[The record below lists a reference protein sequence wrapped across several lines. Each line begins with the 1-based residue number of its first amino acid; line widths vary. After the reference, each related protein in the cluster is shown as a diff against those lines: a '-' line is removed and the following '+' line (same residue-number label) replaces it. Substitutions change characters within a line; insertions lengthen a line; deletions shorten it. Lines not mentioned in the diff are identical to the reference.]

1 MEPEWMTYAEAAERL
16 NVSPHAVR
24 ARATRNGWRRQLG
37 NDGRAR
43 VLVALEPRSPD
54 EPLMS
59 PRSSPA
65 RKAVDPA
72 LVTALESHIK
82 TLQGEN
88 EALKE
93 QLATAEARADKQAA
107 EFAARD
113 TERVADLAAE
123 RARTEKAINAF
134 ADLARQLNALAA
146 SRARPW
152 WRRLAG

>member
-1 MEPEWMTYAEAAERL
+1 MTYAEAAERL

-93 QLATAEARADKQAA
+93 QLATAEARADKQTA